1 MKKLLSYY
9 SGIAFLAALL
19 WGCNYNI
26 NQEKSLLIQDYRNQ
40 AAPEINLEEH
50 KSGDVDIYRTI
61 FMDEG
66 YNVTFYSDATG
77 ELLTHTAFYGTEEA
91 YDQAKFKWKNDT
103 TVIIGLINSKT
114 DTKISFEV
122 FGKGSS
128 TGMTIE

>member
-1 MKKLLSYY
+1 MKKLLNYLF
-9 SGIAFLAALL
+9 GIALLTIIL
-19 WGCNYNI
+19 WGYSCNT

-50 KSGDVDIYRTI
+50 KSGDVDIYRTTFI
-61 FMDEG
+61 DEG
-66 YNVTFYSDATG
+66 YNVIFYSDFTG
-77 ELLTHTAFYGTEEA
+77 ELLSHNAFYGTEED
-91 YDQAKFKWKNDT
+91 YDQAKFQWKNDT